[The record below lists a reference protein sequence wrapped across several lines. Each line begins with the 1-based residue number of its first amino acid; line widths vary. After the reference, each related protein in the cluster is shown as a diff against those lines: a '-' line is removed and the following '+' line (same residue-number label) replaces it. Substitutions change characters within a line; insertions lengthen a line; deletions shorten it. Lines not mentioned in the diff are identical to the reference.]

1 MQNLTISI
9 KLTLIVSILFLINAC
24 NTGRKAL
31 QKGQYDL
38 AVQQAVKRLQSKPD
52 QAVAINTLQKAYPM
66 AVDLHLTHIKEAKLG
81 NDFFK
86 WEKIVTEYEQINN
99 LTELIKHCPT
109 CLNKVALSNKFI
121 PELYEAK
128 QKAAEIRYDRGIQ
141 LLNEK
146 KRESAKQAYFDFEKS
161 GQFIPEF
168 RDAKEKM
175 EEAYWLAVLKV
186 VVEPIVI
193 NSNTYK
199 LSAEYFQ
206 NQLNEYMNSY
216 ERNSFIKF
224 YYAEDA
230 EKQKIIPDQILHLSF
245 DDFQVGQT
253 YVKENTSDISK
264 NNIEVGQTTDKKPI
278 YGTAKARFTRMQKT
292 VTSSGILDFK
302 IIDWQSKNVLTQEKL
317 GGTYLWNCEWA
328 FFNGDERALTRGEL
342 ALTAQREQL
351 PPPPQMMFTGFT
363 NPIYTQFVFK
373 IRDFYKRY

>member
-1 MQNLTISI
+1 
-9 KLTLIVSILFLINAC
+9 
-24 NTGRKAL
+24 
-31 QKGQYDL
+31 
-38 AVQQAVKRLQSKPD
+38 
-52 QAVAINTLQKAYPM
+52 
-66 AVDLHLTHIKEAKLG
+66 
-81 NDFFK
+81 
-86 WEKIVTEYEQINN
+86 
-99 LTELIKHCPT
+99 
-109 CLNKVALSNKFI
+109 
-121 PELYEAK
+121 
-128 QKAAEIRYDRGIQ
+128 
-141 LLNEK
+141 
-146 KRESAKQAYFDFEKS
+146 
-161 GQFIPEF
+161 
-168 RDAKEKM
+168 M